1 MIRNYLLTA
10 MRALRKSKVSAVIN
24 ISGLAIGMAC
34 CLIIF
39 VYVKNELSYDT
50 FHSQSDRIF
59 RFYTIDEA
67 LGVTSNSVGITEPV
81 MPAAAKAE
89 IPEVLNTTRVLSQG
103 RTRIELGEDYVYAED
118 AKSVEPSFF
127 DIFDYNLT
135 TPEAK
140 EAFNQPR
147 KAIMTQSMADKAFG
161 KENAVGKVLKIDND
175 EWEVVGIM
183 EDVKHNS
190 HLQLDLL
197 LSLYPTQADSS
208 LAQYLDSWQGLGM
221 VGYALLNEASSEAVV
236 EAKMKELA
244 LKNEAPEFWIPQL
257 QPLKDIHLKS
267 SGILFDGYNENK
279 GDITYVYSLSAV
291 ALFVLLIAAFN
302 FMNLTTAQSSTRA
315 KEVGV
320 RKVLGAFRYNLIKQ
334 HLGESLFIC
343 VLSAILAII
352 LVLLAAPHLDLAL
365 KMSMFDFIFTQ
376 PDIYLSVAGA
386 TLVIGI
392 LAGLYPAFILSKF
405 EPVKILRGKFQTSKN
420 GIFLRKLLVIAQF
433 AASIT
438 MIIGT
443 VLIYEQLQFIKN
455 KSLGFNKD
463 QIVTF
468 QMNDPVLSQNIRAFR
483 DRLLVYDDV
492 EGAAASSNMPGRTFG
507 RTGIT
512 PEGAADDEQNW
523 IVSAL
528 SIDEH
533 YLDVLGMSLTEGR
546 NYSPEAG
553 TDQQE
558 AILVNEALVEQV
570 GWDDPIGK
578 KLNLGNNTQRT
589 IIGVVK
595 DFHFASMRHSIEPLI
610 MFYNP
615 NVSGN
620 LSVKVKGDIRNTMEI
635 IEREWSAVYPDYPFE
650 YQFFDQEFD
659 SLFKSDENF
668 SRLVSNFTWLAIFIA
683 CLGLF
688 GLSAHIAEQR
698 RKEIGV
704 RKVMGSSVAQIVM
717 LLSREFVLLIIV
729 ATAVAWPLAYLAVK
743 SWLGDFQYRIDLL
756 SIDNILIFIVSGLV
770 ALLIGLLTV
779 SYQSIAAAVANPV
792 KSLRSE

>member
-1 MIRNYLLTA
+1 MIKNYLLTA
-10 MRALRKSKVSAVIN
+10 MRALRKSKVTAFIN

-34 CLIIF
+34 CLVIF

-50 FHSQSDRIF
+50 FHSQADRIF

-67 LGVTSNSVGITEPV
+67 LGVTSNSVGITQPV

-89 IPEVLNTTRVLSQG
+89 IPEVLNATRVLSQG
-103 RTRIELGEDYVYAED
+103 RTRITLGRDYVYAD
-118 AKSVEPSFF
+118 DTKSVEPSFF
-127 DIFDYNLT
+127 DIFDYSLN

-140 EAFNQPR
+140 QAFNQPR
-147 KAIMTQSMADKAFG
+147 KAIMTQAMATKAFG
-161 KENAVGKVLKIDND
+161 SEDAVGKMLKINDD
-175 EWEVVGIM
+175 EWEVVGII
-183 EDVKHNS
+183 EDVKHHS
-190 HLQLDLL
+190 HLKLDLL
-197 LSLYPTQADSS
+197 LSLYPAQADSS

-221 VGYALLNEASSEAVV
+221 VGYALLNDAASEATV
-236 EAKMKELA
+236 ESKMKELA

-267 SGILFDGYNENK
+267 SGILFDSYNKNK

-302 FMNLTTAQSSTRA
+302 FMNLSTAQSSSRA

-334 HLGESLFIC
+334 HLGESLLVC
-343 VLSAILAII
+343 ILAAIVAVT
-352 LVLLAAPHLDLAL
+352 LVLAVAPYLNLSL
-365 KMSMFDFIFTQ
+365 SMSIFDFIFTQ
-376 PDIYLSVAGA
+376 SDVYLSIISA
-386 TLVIGI
+386 TLVIGL

-420 GIFLRKLLVIAQF
+420 GLLLRKVLVIAQF

-443 VLIYEQLQFIKN
+443 ILIYEQLQFIKN
-455 KSLGFNKD
+455 KSLGFDKD

-468 QMNDPVLSQNIRAFR
+468 QMNDPGLSQNVRTFR
-483 DRLLVYDDV
+483 DRLLTYETV
-492 EGAAASSNMPGRTFG
+492 EGAASSSNMPGRTFG

-512 PEGAADDEQNW
+512 PEGASENEQNW

-533 YLDVLGMSLTEGR
+533 YLEVLGMSLVAGR

-570 GWDDPIGK
+570 GWTDPVGK
-578 KLNLGNNTQRT
+578 KLSLGNNTERT

-595 DFHFASMRHSIEPLI
+595 NFHFASMRHSIEPLI

-615 NVSGN
+615 NVSSN
-620 LSVKVKGDIRNTMEI
+620 LSVKVKGDIRNTMQS
-635 IEREWSAVYPDYPFE
+635 IESEWNAVYPDYPFE

-659 SLFKSDENF
+659 NLFKSDESF

-688 GLSAHIAEQR
+688 GLSAHMAEQR

-704 RKVMGSSVAQIVM
+704 RKVMGSSVSQIVM
-717 LLSREFVLLIIV
+717 LLSREFVILIIV
-729 ATAVAWPLAYLAVK
+729 ATIVAWPLAYIAVK

-756 SIDNILIFIVSGLV
+756 SMDSVLVFVASGLL
-770 ALLIGLLTV
+770 ALFIGLLTV
-779 SYQSIAAAVANPV
+779 SYQSIAAAVVNPV
-792 KSLRSE
+792 RSLRSE